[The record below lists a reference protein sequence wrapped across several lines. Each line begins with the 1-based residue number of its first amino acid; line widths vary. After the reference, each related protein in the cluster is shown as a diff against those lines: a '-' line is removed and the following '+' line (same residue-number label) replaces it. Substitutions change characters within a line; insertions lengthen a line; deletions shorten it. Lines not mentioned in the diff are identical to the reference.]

1 MAELPLYRD
10 HARQR
15 QSGWA
20 VIQSAQDGV
29 LRLNYFTR
37 VPDYPLF
44 VTPPWPT
51 RTCWP
56 TGEAQRAIAGDRRG
70 GADHRPADGYLL
82 RVVRMRDRAE
92 EEIEKKNLSSNAHR
106 KPARRPC

>member
-1 MAELPLYRD
+1 STDGSMLLRRPYGSELLGKSMADLPLYRD
-10 HARQR
+10 HAQQR

-44 VTPPWPT
+44 VTAALAHD
-51 RTCWP
+51 
-56 TGEAQRAIAGDRRG
+56 EML
-70 GADHRPADGYLL
+70 ADWR
-82 RVVRMRDRAE
+82 
-92 EEIEKKNLSSNAHR
+92 
-106 KPARRPC
+106 

>member
-1 MAELPLYRD
+1 MADLPLYRD
-10 HARQR
+10 HAQQR

-44 VTPPWPT
+44 VTAALAHDEMLADW
-51 RTCWP
+51 R
-56 TGEAQRAIAGDRRG
+56 EAQRAQ
-70 GADHRPADGYLL
+70 LL
-82 RVVRMRDRAE
+82 V
-92 EEIEKKNLSSNAHR
+92 
-106 KPARRPC
+106 

>member
-44 VTPPWPT
+44 VTPPWPM

-56 TGEAQRAIAGDRRG
+56 TGAK
-70 GADHRPADGYLL
+70 PS
-82 RVVRMRDRAE
+82 VR
-92 EEIEKKNLSSNAHR
+92 N
-106 KPARRPC
+106 CW